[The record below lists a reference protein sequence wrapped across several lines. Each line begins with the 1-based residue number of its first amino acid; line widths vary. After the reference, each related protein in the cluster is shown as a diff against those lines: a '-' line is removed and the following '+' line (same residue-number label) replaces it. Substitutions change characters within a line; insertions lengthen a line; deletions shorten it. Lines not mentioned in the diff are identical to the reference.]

1 MPISLLA
8 KDDSKLAFTFALRV
22 ATPIVYLIIISRVL
36 YYFKLDSFVFKF
48 YLVSIYYLI
57 FRYIINAVEGRLSL
71 LNWGRQIIYS
81 LSIIFLSYFFY
92 DKFISSKKNLLP
104 DFSNL
109 ANEMWIIIILFV
121 YKIINDLDVSVKG
134 AEKRKSRY
142 IFKKY
147 ILFKTKY
154 GKIIDSQVDN
164 DILKTI
170 IYAIIIYENFNRS
183 RLVRAVENVS
193 YFIIKNLTR

>member
-1 MPISLLA
+1 
-8 KDDSKLAFTFALRV
+8 
-22 ATPIVYLIIISRVL
+22 
-36 YYFKLDSFVFKF
+36 
-48 YLVSIYYLI
+48 
-57 FRYIINAVEGRLSL
+57 
-71 LNWGRQIIYS
+71 
-81 LSIIFLSYFFY
+81 
-92 DKFISSKKNLLP
+92 
-104 DFSNL
+104 
-109 ANEMWIIIILFV
+109 MWIIIILFV